1 MNTKGIRLAA
11 LDLDGTLLHEDKTI
25 SDHTLSVLEKLTKDG
40 ILVEPATGRNLEG
53 LRDNILRV
61 PNISYA
67 VCSNGAQVFRLS
79 DQKLLYEAAIP
90 LEDAVSVI
98 RYLQIFPTF
107 IYVHTEKGTFR
118 SGNWRD
124 TNLKKRFPFIRFE
137 ENNVADLPAFLSE
150 KRLRVIKIG
159 VFVLDD
165 GIFRRLLEKESPI
178 PSISQFR
185 TGPCNLELNAA
196 GASKAYGVEAL
207 CRHLNLAMSQVLAMG
222 DNQNDISLLRAAGVS
237 VAMGNSEEDVK
248 AAAGFV
254 TGTNEADGAAE
265 FLGRYFSLTPAPGQ
279 E

>member
-40 ILVEPATGRNLEG
+40 ILVVPATGRNLEG

-98 RYLQIFPTF
+98 RYLQTFPTF

-137 ENNVADLPAFLSE
+137 ENNEIGRASCRE
-150 KRLRVIKIG
+150 RV
-159 VFVLDD
+159 
-165 GIFRRLLEKESPI
+165 
-178 PSISQFR
+178 
-185 TGPCNLELNAA
+185 
-196 GASKAYGVEAL
+196 
-207 CRHLNLAMSQVLAMG
+207 
-222 DNQNDISLLRAAGVS
+222 
-237 VAMGNSEEDVK
+237 
-248 AAAGFV
+248 
-254 TGTNEADGAAE
+254 
-265 FLGRYFSLTPAPGQ
+265 
-279 E
+279 